1 MGMLAAG
8 PSQDETTC
16 LAPSAASAPP
26 RNGSTALIASTCLAL
41 SAVTMF
47 GNGTTTY
54 LTFDGSTPSAFST
67 AFRVRVWMLLVR
79 LTATVLPARS
89 AGLVMPG
96 DRSAPPPE
104 GLGLQVPPSARIFNW
119 AVPLAWASMKET

>member
-1 MGMLAAG
+1 MSGAG
-8 PSQDETTC
+8 PAQDETTC
-16 LAPSAASAPP
+16 FAPPAASAPP

-41 SAVTMF
+41 SAVTML

-54 LTFDGSTPSAFST
+54 LTFDGSTPSALST

-89 AGLVMPG
+89 AGLGMAG
-96 DRSAPPPE
+96 DRRAD
-104 GLGLQVPPSARIFNW
+104 
-119 AVPLAWASMKET
+119 

>member
-41 SAVTMF
+41 SAVTMS
-47 GNGTTTY
+47 GNGITTY
-54 LTFDGSTPSAFST
+54 FTVDGLTPSAFST
-67 AFRVRVWMLLVR
+67 AFRVSVWMLLVR

-89 AGLVMPG
+89 LAVVMPDDG
-96 DRSAPPPE
+96 RA
-104 GLGLQVPPSARIFNW
+104 A
-119 AVPLAWASMKET
+119 

>member
-1 MGMLAAG
+1 MSGAGAAHG
-8 PSQDETTC
+8 GTTC

-54 LTFDGSTPSAFST
+54 LTFDGSTPSAFTT

-89 AGLVMPG
+89 AGLVMPDDG
-96 DRSAPPPE
+96 SAATPKVF
-104 GLGLQVPPSARIFNW
+104 GLQVTPSARILNW